1 MFDGGIS
8 ETWVFSWIVVPF
20 MIFFARVC
28 DVSIGTLRTIFVSKG
43 YRLYAPVAGF
53 FEVIIWLLAI
63 RQILNHINNPICYL
77 AFGLGYGVGSYIG
90 IRLEERLSLG
100 MTLVRVI
107 PRFDVSELTEHLR
120 LVGFGVT
127 QIDVEGMS
135 GRQKMLLTII
145 KRKDLPD
152 VMKIIREHNP
162 TAFVTVDEVKTATEG
177 YFRVPPER
185 SFAATFLPRRLLSK
199 K

>member
-1 MFDGGIS
+1 MIS
-8 ETWVFSWIVVPF
+8 SGMPDTWLFSWVVVPLL
-20 MIFFARVC
+20 IFLARVC
-28 DVSIGTLRTIFVSKG
+28 DVSIGTLRTIFVAKG

-63 RQILNHINNPICYL
+63 RQILSHIDNPLCYL

-100 MTLVRVI
+100 MVLVRII
-107 PRFDVSELTEHLR
+107 PKFDVTELSEHLR
-120 LVGFGVT
+120 MVGFGAT
-127 QIDVEGMS
+127 LIDVEGMS
-135 GRQKMLLTII
+135 GRQKMILTIV
-145 KRKDLPD
+145 KRKDLRD
-152 VMKIIREHNP
+152 VMTIIRSHNP
-162 TAFVTVDEVKTATEG
+162 NSFVTVDEVKTASEG

-185 SFAATFLPRRLLSK
+185 SFSGLFLPRRLLSK